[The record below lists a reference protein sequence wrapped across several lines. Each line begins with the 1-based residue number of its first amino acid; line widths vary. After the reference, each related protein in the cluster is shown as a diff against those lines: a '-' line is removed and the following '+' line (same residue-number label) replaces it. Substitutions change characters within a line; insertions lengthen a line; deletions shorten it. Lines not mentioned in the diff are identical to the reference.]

1 MVTNRLLETRVRR
14 QALEEADR
22 EEPGH
27 PVVTAE
33 LARLRGVPLLPALRA
48 ATVARPADGRGWFLL
63 GLEATDPAERETDL
77 RRAVELWPDGA
88 LAQAALADQLA
99 TTGRAREGLAPANRA
114 VELAPWHPTA
124 VSSLATVA
132 VELGQC
138 KQAVVLQERAVEA
151 VQAKRIGSM
160 GLDATQPKN
169 RLAELQKRCSAAAAT
184 H

>member
-1 MVTNRLLETRVRR
+1 
-14 QALEEADR
+14 
-22 EEPGH
+22 
-27 PVVTAE
+27 
-33 LARLRGVPLLPALRA
+33 
-48 ATVARPADGRGWFLL
+48 
-63 GLEATDPAERETDL
+63 
-77 RRAVELWPDGA
+77 VELWPDGA

-151 VQAKRIGSM
+151 VQAKRVGSM
-160 GLDATQPKN
+160 GMDAAHLKN